1 MKKYNQQWKH
11 RKTVVKIIKVFSWK
25 TATKKKKKRKRKKK
39 KEKNKKKKQKTK
51 KQKKKNKKQK
61 KELLFNAKK
70 IKKLVLITFY

>member
-11 RKTVVKIIKVFSWK
+11 RKTVVKIIKCSPEK
-25 TATKKKKKRKRKKK
+25 QQQKKKKKRKRKKK
-39 KEKNKKKKQKTK
+39 KEKN
-51 KQKKKNKKQK
+51 KKKNKKQK

>member
-1 MKKYNQQWKH
+1 MQRKLVTWKNTINNENTEKLWWKSLRCSPEKQQQ
-11 RKTVVKIIKVFSWK
+11 
-25 TATKKKKKRKRKKK
+25 KKKENKKK
-39 KEKNKKKKQKTK
+39 KEKIK

>member
-25 TATKKKKKRKRKKK
+25 TATKKKRKEKEKRKKK
-39 KEKNKKKKQKTK
+39 KT
-51 KQKKKNKKQK
+51 KKKNKKQK

>member
-39 KEKNKKKKQKTK
+39 KEKNKK
-51 KQKKKNKKQK
+51 QK